1 MHCLFTEKY
10 KNEQKGW
17 NEMENAQYIGLS
29 RQMVLRTGM
38 DLVAN
43 NIANANTSGYRTQNP
58 LFSEYLSD
66 PKGARDPISL
76 VYDRGQY
83 DVTRAGTIQTT
94 GNELDV
100 AVIGPGFI
108 GVKMPNGE
116 TQFTRSGNFTL
127 NSKSEIVT
135 PSGHQVSDAGG
146 AILSIPEG
154 ATEVR
159 IDKQGRVSTQNGQ
172 VGQIMVR
179 EFDNPQS
186 LEPQGSGLYK
196 TNENGNVPQD
206 TVVLQGQL
214 EGSNVQPVLE
224 MTRMIQISREYQSIQ
239 RFVQTDHDR
248 QRTAIQ
254 RLGRPA
260 GS

>member
-1 MHCLFTEKY
+1 MNGKVGNT
-10 KNEQKGW
+10 
-17 NEMENAQYIGLS
+17 MENAQYIGLS

-38 DLVAN
+38 NLVAN
-43 NIANANTSGYRTQNP
+43 NIANANTSGYRSQNP

-83 DVTRAGTIQTT
+83 DVTSPGPIKTT

-100 AVIGPGFI
+100 AVVGPGFI
-108 GVKMPNGE
+108 GVQTPDGS
-116 TQFTRSGNFTL
+116 TQYTRSGNFIL
-127 NSKSEIVT
+127 NSRREMVT
-135 PSGHQVSDAGG
+135 ANGYNVADAGG
-146 AILSIPEG
+146 AVISIPEG
-154 ATEVR
+154 ASEIR
-159 IDKQGRVSTQNGQ
+159 IDKQGRVSTQEGQ
-172 VGQIMVR
+172 IAQIMVR
-179 EFDNPQS
+179 EFDNPQT
-186 LEPQGSGLYK
+186 LEPQGNGLYK
-196 TNENGNVPQD
+196 TDENGNVPQD
-206 TVVLQGQL
+206 TAVLQGQL

-224 MTRMIQISREYQSIQ
+224 MTKMIAISREYQSIQ